1 LESEVYLRDVEQK
14 DLPILFEHQREPEA
28 NQMASF
34 PARSRDEFKLH
45 WRKILEDKS
54 VAKKIILFQGKVAGN
69 IVGFVQDGK
78 HQVGY
83 WLGKEFWGKKI
94 ATKALSQFLEY
105 VDYRPLYACVAK
117 HNVGSIRVLEKCGFT
132 ISSEKNINVLANHSE
147 TEEYLFK
154 LEE

>member
-1 LESEVYLRDVEQK
+1 MGSEVNLRDVVQK

-34 PARSRDEFKLH
+34 PARERDEFMVH

-54 VAKKIILFQGKVAGN
+54 VTKKVILFQGKVAGN
-69 IVGFVQDGK
+69 IVGFVQDGI

-105 VDYRPLYACVAK
+105 VEIRPLYARVAK
-117 HNVGSIRVLEKCGFT
+117 HNIGSIRVLEKCGFI
-132 ISSEKNINVLANHSE
+132 ISNEENANVTAANIGP
-147 TEEYLFK
+147 EEYLFK